1 MKWIYDNLYPWL
13 LATSAAAF
21 ISSGFIFLP
30 LSVFKKLRAF
40 CGLYIF
46 RSSYVV
52 GVALWAW
59 CLLLTYFIWGWIAVV
74 IGLLLVGIGI
84 FPMAL
89 LATGFT
95 GEWGIFWQIVIFAAV
110 VYGMRF
116 LGAFILSKAK
126 EP

>member
-1 MKWIYDNLYPWL
+1 MKWIYDNLYPWM
-13 LATSAAAF
+13 LATSAVAF
-21 ISSGFIFLP
+21 ISSAFIFLP
-30 LSVFKKLRAF
+30 LSAFKNLRAF

-52 GVALWAW
+52 GVTLWAW

-84 FPMAL
+84 FPMAM

-95 GEWGIFWQIVIFAAV
+95 GAWPIFFQVVLWAAV

-116 LGAFILSKAK
+116 LGVFILSKT
-126 EP
+126 ESR